1 MSRHYEVP
9 KRDCNTCT
17 GNTFPNG
24 CAQYCDLFKSEE
36 EEDQFEAM
44 LAMIPESHRDEW
56 REIWTEEAYER
67 ALREAE
73 ARAED
78 GPQPPL

>member
-1 MSRHYEVP
+1 MSNHYESP
-9 KRDCNTCT
+9 KRDCSKCT

-24 CAQYCDLFKSEE
+24 CAGYCDIFESEE
-36 EEDQFEAM
+36 EEVIDISCIFE
-44 LAMIPESHRDEW
+44 
-56 REIWTEEAYER
+56 EERER

-78 GPQPPL
+78 GPQPPY